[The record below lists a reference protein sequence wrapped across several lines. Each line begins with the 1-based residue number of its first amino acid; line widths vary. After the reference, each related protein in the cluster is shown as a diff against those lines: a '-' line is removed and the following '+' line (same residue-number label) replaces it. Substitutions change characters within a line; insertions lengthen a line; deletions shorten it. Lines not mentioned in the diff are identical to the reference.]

1 MKLTDFLID
10 LGNSVAYYP
19 KLVEVTGGVLPNL
32 FLCQMYYWL
41 GKQKNPEGWIYK
53 TQAEIEKET
62 GLTRKQQETARKF
75 LKARGLL
82 QEKYTG
88 CPRRLEFWLDKDALN
103 QRWSAFMNNLE
114 LPIAKITSSWTRR
127 AKKSQDD
134 ADQKPSRMPNSD
146 NIDSTNSAIC
156 NALTEQYILPQSSST
171 ECPDSTG
178 YNAFLGHTVMPSSDN
193 LSIYTK
199 NTSKITSEITTHNA
213 PPNQNALPI
222 QKSCVCETEQLN
234 LEKPIPEKPTLEE
247 SIPEE
252 PTPQQPTSLL
262 KKSESSQQTDNPS
275 RGSTIAGGSFEKS
288 EQSNKPQLT
297 CPYKTARNVKELIDA
312 WLTDPTA
319 MSDDSLPLLVRETIK
334 WNCWVLPWR
343 NGERKLNN
351 LYQNFNPIVV
361 DFLAQ
366 ELATKSKRS
375 ARQEID
381 HAIAVMNTWEK
392 TKGGWTNLMQ
402 RYHQAL
408 QTEKQ
413 QPLPQLHTALAHRVK
428 NTTSS
433 SLEDALAQDHKR
445 RQQEQS
451 IRVPSNEY
459 QHSPQ
464 MLELKAKL
472 QAKANEPKVPS
483 NTRPSS
489 TNLRE
494 VEAQLKLALRA

>member
-19 KLVEVTGGVLPNL
+19 KLVEVAGGVLPNL

-134 ADQKPSRMPNSD
+134 ADQKPSIMPNSD
-146 NIDSTNSAIC
+146 NIDSANSAIC
-156 NALTEQYILPQSSST
+156 NALTEQYILPQPSST

-178 YNAFLGHTVMPSSDN
+178 YNAFLGHTVMPPSGN

-199 NTSKITSEITTHNA
+199 NTSKITTHNV
-213 PPNQNALPI
+213 PPTQNALSI
-222 QKSCVCETEQLN
+222 QESCVCETEQLN
-234 LEKPIPEKPTLEE
+234 LEKPTPEKPSLEE
-247 SIPEE
+247 LTQQLPASLSKNPE
-252 PTPQQPTSLL
+252 SL
-262 KKSESSQQTDNPS
+262 QQTNNPS
-275 RGSTIAGGSFEKS
+275 SGSTIAAGSFEKS

-334 WNCWVLPWR
+334 WNRWVLPWR

-375 ARQEID
+375 AQQEIN
-381 HAIAVMNTWEK
+381 HAIAVINTWEK
-392 TKGGWTNLMQ
+392 TKGGWTNL
-402 RYHQAL
+402 
-408 QTEKQ
+408 
-413 QPLPQLHTALAHRVK
+413 
-428 NTTSS
+428 
-433 SLEDALAQDHKR
+433 
-445 RQQEQS
+445 
-451 IRVPSNEY
+451 
-459 QHSPQ
+459 
-464 MLELKAKL
+464 
-472 QAKANEPKVPS
+472 
-483 NTRPSS
+483 
-489 TNLRE
+489 
-494 VEAQLKLALRA
+494 